1 MFGKEKAEKK
11 VNGVWRAVKGFFYN
25 AGVFLHSK
33 VFSKLK
39 KKRNGSMRKAKRNER
54 IFITCMLII
63 PLTMFCVFYIGV
75 NFNSILLAF
84 KQYNTTTGGY
94 EWAGFS
100 QFKLFF
106 DTIANE
112 PFMKYSIRNTFIYF
126 AISLFVL
133 LPIQVLN
140 AYYVYKKRFLGKFFK
155 VMLFMPSILSTVV
168 MVTIFRFFATS
179 GLPELCRALGIAE
192 PDQVFG
198 LKNGMT
204 TMIVYTIWQGF
215 GGSIILFVGTMTRIP
230 TAVVEAA
237 QIDGITPLKEF
248 FYITLPLV
256 FPTIVV
262 YIVSIVSGFFAIQG
276 PLFTFYGGD
285 AYKEHYTFGY
295 YYFVSILGEA
305 GVKNYPMASAAG
317 LLFTVLIA
325 PITLGLRKLFN
336 KLCPPVDF

>member
-1 MFGKEKAEKK
+1 MFGKKKSEKEEWK
-11 VNGVWRAVKGFFYN
+11 VKRVVKN
-25 AGVFLHSK
+25 AMYDASVFIHQK
-33 VFSKLK
+33 VFSRLRKNRRGTMKKAKLK
-39 KKRNGSMRKAKRNER
+39 DRL
-54 IFITCMLII
+54 FIWCMLAI

-84 KQYNTTTGGY
+84 KEYDSLTGGY
-94 EWAGFS
+94 KWAEFS

-112 PFMKYSIRNTFIYF
+112 PFMKYAIRNSAIYF
-126 AISLFVL
+126 SVSLFVL
-133 LPIQVLN
+133 LPIQVMN

-168 MVTIFRFFATS
+168 LVTIFRFFATS
-179 GLPELCRALGIAE
+179 GLPDICKALGIKVL
-192 PDQVFG
+192 DSVFG
-198 LKNGMT
+198 LKHGMT

-230 TAVVEAA
+230 TSVVEAA

-248 FYITLPLV
+248 FSITLPLV
-256 FPTIVV
+256 FPTVMV
-262 YIVSIVSGFFAIQG
+262 YIVSTVSGFFTLQG
-276 PLFTFYGGD
+276 PLFTFYGKE

-295 YYFVSILGEA
+295 YYFVSILGDA

-317 LLFTVLIA
+317 LLFTVIIA
-325 PITLGLRKLFN
+325 PITLGLRKFFN
-336 KLCPPVDF
+336 KICPPVDF